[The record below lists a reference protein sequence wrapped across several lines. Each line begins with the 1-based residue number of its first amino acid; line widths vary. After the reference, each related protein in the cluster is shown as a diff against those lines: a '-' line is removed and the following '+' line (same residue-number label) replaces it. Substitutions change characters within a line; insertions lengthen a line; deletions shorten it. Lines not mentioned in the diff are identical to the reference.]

1 MIQFSNVSF
10 QYKGSEAFSVHDV
23 SFTVHKGDFTVL
35 SSPTGSGKS
44 TILKLLDRELKA
56 ATGSI
61 TVGNFD
67 LTKISASK
75 VAAYRRTIGC
85 VFQDFRLLEEKTVF
99 ENVSFALEIQSN
111 FKRKKIDSLVSEVLD
126 RVGILAQR
134 DQFPKALS
142 LGEKQRTAIA
152 RAIVNEPMLLVVDNP
167 TSQLDDVTAKQIL
180 SIFTSEHLRGMT
192 IFFATT
198 STAPIKGLPPETRY
212 LSMRNGMVVKTDRT
226 D

>member
-1 MIQFSNVSF
+1 MIRFSNVSF
-10 QYKGSEAFSVHDV
+10 HYRGAQSFSVHDV
-23 SFTVHKGDFTVL
+23 SFSIEKGDFTVL

-56 ATGSI
+56 TSGSI
-61 TVGNFD
+61 TVGDVD
-67 LTKISASK
+67 LTKISSSK

-111 FKRKKIDSLVSEVLD
+111 FKRKKIDSLVLEVLD
-126 RVGILAQR
+126 RVGIIGQK
-134 DQFPKALS
+134 DQFPNALS

-180 SIFTSEHLRGMT
+180 SIFASEHLRGMT

-198 STAPIKGLPPETRY
+198 STAPIDGLPPTTKY
-212 LSMRNGMVVKTDRT
+212 LSIINGAIIEAL
-226 D
+226 